1 MNKIVLISGAT
12 AGIGEALAWK
22 FAENNYNLILTG
34 RRKDRLEKIERALIG
49 KFPIEVLTLNFDIR
63 KLTEVENAVNSI
75 PENWQNIDV
84 LINNAGL
91 AVGVN
96 PIHEG
101 VYDDWERMIDTNI
114 KGLLYLSRTIVPF
127 MKARKKGHIINIGSI
142 AGRQAY
148 PNGNVYCGTKAAV
161 HSITEGMRID
171 LVSHGIKVTQIAPG
185 AVETEFSLVRLKGN
199 AEAANAF
206 YKGYKPLSAKD
217 IADITFYTTTLPEH
231 VCIND
236 ILVTPTAQANV
247 YVYHKELFS

>member
-91 AVGVN
+91 AVGV
-96 PIHEG
+96 
-101 VYDDWERMIDTNI
+101 
-114 KGLLYLSRTIVPF
+114 
-127 MKARKKGHIINIGSI
+127 
-142 AGRQAY
+142 
-148 PNGNVYCGTKAAV
+148 
-161 HSITEGMRID
+161 
-171 LVSHGIKVTQIAPG
+171 
-185 AVETEFSLVRLKGN
+185 
-199 AEAANAF
+199 
-206 YKGYKPLSAKD
+206 
-217 IADITFYTTTLPEH
+217 
-231 VCIND
+231 
-236 ILVTPTAQANV
+236 
-247 YVYHKELFS
+247 